1 VITAALIVDTFRE
14 ALARKIFWGL
24 FALSCLMILFFL
36 FVMRI
41 DVVEGATATISIFGQ
56 TESGKP
62 QEIDKLVPQVHGVIA
77 AFLYTFGMVLAI
89 FASAGLIPSVLEP
102 GRIEL
107 VLSKPVSRVH
117 LLAGRY
123 LGNLLIVGLNLTLLV
138 VGIWLIFGWKTGFW
152 NPPFLLTIPLTL
164 FIFSVHLTVVVL
176 IGVLWESTAL
186 GVMVPVF
193 LSMLSPLLAQD
204 KVVRKLLSSEWSRDL
219 WQALYYTL
227 PKVFDTGKMT
237 LQIVSGKG
245 AGMGAF
251 EWWPIW
257 TSAAFAIV
265 VYGTAQWVFS
275 RRDF

>member
-1 VITAALIVDTFRE
+1 MITAALIVDTFRE

-24 FALSCLMILFFL
+24 FALSLLMILFFL

-41 DVVEGATATISIFGQ
+41 DVVEGATATISLFGQ
-56 TESGKP
+56 TADKTNVGV
-62 QEIDKLVPQVHGVIA
+62 DKLVPQIHGAIA
-77 AFLYTFGMVLAI
+77 AFLYSFGMFLAI

-107 VLSKPVSRVH
+107 VLSKPVSRAH
-117 LLAGRY
+117 LLAGRF
-123 LGNLLIVGLNLTLLV
+123 LGNLLVVGINLTLLV
-138 VGIWLIFGWKTGFW
+138 TGIWLIFGWKTGFW
-152 NPPFLLTIPLTL
+152 NVPFLLTIPLTL
-164 FIFSVHLTVVVL
+164 FIFAVMLTVVTL
-176 IGVLWESTAL
+176 IGVIWESTAL
-186 GVMVPVF
+186 SVMVPVF
-193 LSMLSPLLAQD
+193 LMILSPVLAQD
-204 KVVRKLLSSEWSRDL
+204 KVVRKLLDSEWSRDL
-219 WQALYYTL
+219 WHALYYAL
-227 PKVFDTGKMT
+227 PKVFDTGRII
-237 LQIVSGKG
+237 LQVVTGKG